1 MRQFRD
7 THYSVDT
14 DGNVYSKGA
23 VLKPFDNNGY
33 KRIKL
38 NIEGIRRAY
47 LVHRLVA
54 EAYLGAS
61 DLCVDHIDN
70 NKANNNLSNLQ
81 YLTVAENINKERK
94 YKELPM
100 YVTKFLR
107 PDNNKMN
114 YRYVRRIDNK
124 NEVLYCSQTLGKVL
138 RFKLNY
144 ERLWNV

>member
-38 NIEGIRRAY
+38 NIEGVRRAY

-70 NKANNNLSNLQ
+70 DKTNNHVSNLQ
-81 YLTVAENINKERK
+81 YLTRAENINKERQ

-100 YVTKFLR
+100 HVSKRMKRGKWAYQ
-107 PDNNKMN
+107 
-114 YRYVRRIDNK
+114 YRRSVGGKQVMFINS
-124 NEVLYCSQTLGKVL
+124 VSLSKVL

>member
-38 NIEGIRRAY
+38 NIEGVRRAY

-81 YLTVAENINKERK
+81 YLTAAENIYKERK
-94 YKELPM
+94 CKKLPM
-100 YVTKFLR
+100 YVTVYTK
-107 PDNNKMN
+107 KGQKKAM
-114 YRYVRRIDNK
+114 YKYVRRINNK
-124 NEVLYCSQTLGKVL
+124 NETIISSQDLEKVL

>member
-1 MRQFRD
+1 MRRFRD
-7 THYSVDT
+7 TTYSVDRE
-14 DGNVYSKGA
+14 GNVYSKGRI
-23 VLKPFDNNGY
+23 LKPFNNNGY

-38 NIEGIRRAY
+38 NIEGVRRAY

-94 YKELPM
+94 YKDLPM
-100 YVTKFLR
+100 YVLSF
-107 PDNNKMN
+107 
-114 YRYVRRIDNK
+114 
-124 NEVLYCSQTLGKVL
+124 
-138 RFKLNY
+138 
-144 ERLWNV
+144 